1 MIQLYG
7 NDRSRAT
14 RNIWMLEE
22 LGIDY
27 ERKMIDH
34 VSGETKRTDFIA
46 INPGGKVPA
55 LTDGNVV
62 MFESLA
68 INIYLAMTYGKG
80 SFWPD
85 DNIVQNTELD
95 FKIKATD
102 PEDSNLIFR
111 WDVDLSTDSNNDGDK
126 RNDWIIGAYDTTT
139 NEAKMSYTY
148 STPGVY
154 TVMVQVLNSEN
165 RKLELTH
172 SVAVSQ
178 APPSETSSMVY
189 FAGGFMLLGLL
200 AVGGFVAWKNI
211 QKRIKNEK
219 DLEFKEAKNQVKKI
233 ATFRLKEIIN

>member
-85 DNIVQNTELD
+85 DNIGQAACLQWSV
-95 FKIKATD
+95 FSAT
-102 PEDSNLIFR
+102 
-111 WDVDLSTDSNNDGDK
+111 K
-126 RNDWIIGAYDTTT
+126 
-139 NEAKMSYTY
+139 
-148 STPGVY
+148 
-154 TVMVQVLNSEN
+154 LNHI
-165 RKLELTH
+165 R
-172 SVAVSQ
+172 
-178 APPSETSSMVY
+178 
-189 FAGGFMLLGLL
+189 
-200 AVGGFVAWKNI
+200 
-211 QKRIKNEK
+211 
-219 DLEFKEAKNQVKKI
+219 
-233 ATFRLKEIIN
+233 